1 MARGPGIP
9 LAIAVSVGCALA
21 AGGCADVGGEAIRQD
36 MAQLR
41 QDLNSTNLSVRR
53 SRGETD
59 AVLGQ
64 LDRRQREATEA
75 SQQLAAQLDAMQGDL
90 GRLNA
95 RLDDM
100 SQRLDAL
107 ARQAPR
113 SVPPAPQRPSPVVP
127 PGPSSAVPPQAP
139 SPAPG
144 GSTPQAPPG
153 VPGTSIPRAP
163 DGDLS
168 PEAAYQSSYLD
179 FSKGNYPLA
188 VSGFREFVRR
198 YPDSDLADNAQYWIG
213 ESYFSLARS
222 TASQGQAD
230 RVTHALEQAVQEFRK
245 VPLNYPRGDKVP
257 TAIYKEAL
265 ALLELKQPKVA
276 HARLQYLVD
285 NFPQSEEAP
294 LARERLATIATEG
307 RREGS
312 SP

>member
-1 MARGPGIP
+1 M
-9 LAIAVSVGCALA
+9 
-21 AGGCADVGGEAIRQD
+21 RQD

-64 LDRRQREATEA
+64 LDRRQREGTEA
-75 SQQLAAQLDAMQGDL
+75 SQKLAAQLDAMQGDL

-95 RLDDM
+95 RLDEII
-100 SQRLDAL
+100 QRIEAL

-113 SVPPAPQRPSPVVP
+113 LAPSAPQAPRPSVVVP

-139 SPAPG
+139 AASPG
-144 GSTPQAPPG
+144 GSGSPPQAPPG
-153 VPGTSIPRAP
+153 APGTSAPRAP
-163 DGDLS
+163 DGLS
-168 PEAAYQSSYLD
+168 PEAVYQSAYLD

-198 YPDSDLADNAQYWIG
+198 YPDSNLADNAQYWIG

-230 RVTHALEQAVQEFRK
+230 RVTQALEQAVQEFRK

-276 HARLQYLVD
+276 HARLQYLID

-294 LARERLATIATEG
+294 LARERLATVPTEG
-307 RREGS
+307 ARRDGS